1 TSELISEMVEPCAE
15 RDQRSA
21 SAAKIAGAPRGS
33 AHGGVVCYPEQLSV
47 LGRIFDEAV
56 AALPENMR
64 TPENRAELAKLIL
77 GRAAV
82 KDIEL
87 SFLIGLISAIVA
99 AV

>member
-1 TSELISEMVEPCAE
+1 MGDIVSESPGDFISVHPGDFVGI
-15 RDQRSA
+15 R
-21 SAAKIAGAPRGS
+21 K
-33 AHGGVVCYPEQLSV
+33 
-47 LGRIFDEAV
+47 AV

-87 SFLIGLISAIVA
+87 SSLIDLISAIVA